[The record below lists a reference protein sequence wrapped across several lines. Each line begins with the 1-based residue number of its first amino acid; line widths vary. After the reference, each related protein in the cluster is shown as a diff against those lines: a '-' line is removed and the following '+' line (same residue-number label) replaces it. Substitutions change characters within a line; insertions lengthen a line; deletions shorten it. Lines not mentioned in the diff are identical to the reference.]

1 MIVEKQSS
9 SNEKETNTPEVFQ
22 DPTQHEYSPLI
33 NERKTKRQK
42 IETKDAFT
50 GSFGLAWHA
59 HT

>member
-42 IETKDAFT
+42 IETKDGILILLNIIEKLNF
-50 GSFGLAWHA
+50 
-59 HT
+59 